1 MWQNRQ
7 MNQINK
13 GLDSMMGKKQLVKQ
27 LDKQYGFTQPH
38 CRAAG
43 FTLLEVMV
51 VVVIIAIMAAAVVPN
66 LIDNIGDAQK
76 KTVAADI
83 KSIETALNLYK
94 LDNFQYPSTD
104 QGLEALV
111 SKPAGDPP
119 ATGWK
124 QRLPKLPMDPWKKPY
139 KYLSPGSHG
148 DFDLYSTGPD
158 GIQSDDDI
166 GNWDTEK

>member
-1 MWQNRQ
+1 M
-7 MNQINK
+7 I
-13 GLDSMMGKKQLVKQ
+13 GKKQVVGSLARQ
-27 LDKQYGFTQPH
+27 H
-38 CRAAG
+38 G

-51 VVVIIAIMAAAVVPN
+51 VVVIIAIMAAAVAPA
-66 LIDNIGDAQK
+66 LIGNIDDAQK
-76 KTVAADI
+76 KTARVDI
-83 KSIETALNLYK
+83 KTIETALNLYK

-124 QRLPKLPMDPWKKPY
+124 QRLPKLPLDPWKKPY

-148 DFDLYSTGPD
+148 EFDLYSTGPD
-158 GIQSDDDI
+158 GKQSDDDI
-166 GNWDTEK
+166 GNWDIETSQ